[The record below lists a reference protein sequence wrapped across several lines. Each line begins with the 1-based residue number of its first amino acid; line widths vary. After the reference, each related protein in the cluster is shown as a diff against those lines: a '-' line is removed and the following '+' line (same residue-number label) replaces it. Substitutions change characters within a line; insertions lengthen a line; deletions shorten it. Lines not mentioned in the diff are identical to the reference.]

1 MELCAN
7 TAALNRYLSE
17 QDSSDRRQAAIEETT
32 AALLAGEYSPA
43 APGHAIEAWS
53 ELLAEDCPEI
63 IGAIILANQPGK
75 VARNA
80 YAMLIGEAVLDRV
93 TAYWRNL
100 ARAKAENDV
109 DDSCPYCYDAGCP
122 HCEERPRD
130 D

>member
-1 MELCAN
+1 MIRDPIEYQIAIHLAEEDRAERRESAIDDE
-7 TAALNRYLSE
+7 AAR
-17 QDSSDRRQAAIEETT
+17 
-32 AALLAGEYSPA
+32 LLAGEYSPA
-43 APGHAIEAWS
+43 VLSNASEAWS
-53 ELLAEDCPEI
+53 EMLAEDCPEI
-63 IGAIILANQPGK
+63 IRAVVLANQPG
-75 VARNA
+75 ATRNA
-80 YAMLIGEAVLDRV
+80 CATAIGEAVLDRV